1 MITTYHILEDIF
13 FPTIMICMF
22 ITAIYLIRK
31 APEYFPAL
39 AGFLAGLVA
48 FTTYAVSSFSQLKA
62 IPFNASALPTFQL
75 LPAIV
80 GVALGILALWLLQK
94 FELNASLLGLFVL
107 VLVASSTI
115 AVYSYFVIT
124 PWRHYSIYF
133 TLGLMFG
140 ILLYLVIFWQK
151 LRDIPELSDVPPRR
165 RR

>member
-13 FPTIMICMF
+13 FPAIMVCMF
-22 ITAIYLIRK
+22 VTAVYLIRK
-31 APEYFPAL
+31 APEYFPVM

-48 FTTYAVSSFSQLKA
+48 FTTYAVSSFSRLEA
-62 IPFNASALPTFQL
+62 IPFNASALPTFQWV
-75 LPAIV
+75 PAVV
-80 GVALGILALWLLQK
+80 GVALGILALWFLQK

-115 AVYSYFVIT
+115 AVYSYFVTT
-124 PWRHYSIYF
+124 PWRRYSIYF

-140 ILLYLVIFWQK
+140 VLLYLVVFWQK
-151 LRDIPELSDVPPRR
+151 LRDVPELSDVLPRR